1 MGRQMATLAQTWR
14 RVLDRARAP
23 SDSQPAKPITA
34 PGSPGAKFLVDIA
47 PDDPILH
54 YFRGTT
60 AAVDVDTLDLKSPA
74 CSAFRVAGMKLL
86 VPLVSQGELIAL
98 LSLGPRLSDLNYS
111 RDDRRLLEDL
121 AAQAAPAVRVAQ
133 LVRQQQSE
141 AQTRAAMEQELRVAR
156 VIQQFFLPKTPP
168 DLSGWEVGAHYR
180 PAHAVGGDFYD
191 FIPLPDGQLGIVIGD
206 VADKGVPAAL
216 VMAATRGVLRA
227 SAQRLV
233 DPADVLGRVNELI
246 VPDTPPH
253 IFVTCLYAVL
263 DPTSGRLRYANAGHD
278 PPYVRTTSGEAIA
291 LRARGMPLGVMSGY
305 VYLSHETW
313 LAPGEHVL
321 FYSDGLV
328 EAHNSRREMF
338 SFDRLCQLIARH
350 DNGTTQLIDTL
361 LLELDSFVGQAW
373 DQEDDVTLVALK
385 RSVVARELPL
395 AQAAGAAKSVD
406 MPLLCDFNVERQLGK
421 VRPAIARIVDTVAG
435 LGLQPARLEALKT
448 AVAEAITNGIEH
460 ADDAR
465 PNVPVCV
472 RVHASAAQVII
483 AISNAAVSQAGARA
497 PEPPDLLAKL
507 EGRQQPRG
515 WGVFLMQRLADEVN
529 VIDDAGQYTV
539 ELTFFLSGPR
549 C

>member
-1 MGRQMATLAQTWR
+1 MATLAQTWR
-14 RVLDRARAP
+14 RVLERARSAG
-23 SDSQPAKPITA
+23 DSQPTEPITL
-34 PGSPGAKFLVDIA
+34 PRGAGATLRVDIA
-47 PDDPILH
+47 PDDPLMH
-54 YFRGTT
+54 YFRGSTG
-60 AAVDVDTLDLKSPA
+60 AVDVDSLDFESPA

-111 RDDRRLLEDL
+111 RDDRRLLENL

-141 AQTRAAMEQELRVAR
+141 VQTRAGIEQELRVAR
-156 VIQQFFLPKTPP
+156 VIQQYFLPKTAP
-168 DLSGWEVGAHYR
+168 DLVGWEVGAHYR
-180 PAHAVGGDFYD
+180 PARAVGGDFYD

-216 VMAATRGVLRA
+216 VMAATRSVLRA

-233 DPADVLGRVNELI
+233 DPAEVLGRVNELI

-263 DPTSGRLRYANAGHD
+263 DPTCGRLRYANAGHD

-291 LRARGMPLGVMSGY
+291 LRARGMPLGVMPGY
-305 VYLSHETW
+305 VYLQHETW

-328 EAHNSRREMF
+328 EAHNPQREMF
-338 SFDRLCQLIARH
+338 SFDRLQHLMAGRPM
-350 DNGTTQLIDTL
+350 GTTQLIDRL
-361 LLELDSFVGQAW
+361 LLELEHFVGQAW

-385 RSVVARELPL
+385 RSLVPREQPLLPHQHGVATC
-395 AQAAGAAKSVD
+395 GD
-406 MPLLCDFNVERQLGK
+406 MPVLTEFNVERQLGNE
-421 VRPAIARIVDTVAG
+421 RPAIARIVDSING

-448 AVAEAITNGIEH
+448 AVAEAIANGIEH
-460 ADDAR
+460 ADTAR
-465 PNVPVCV
+465 PNVPVSV
-472 RVHASAAQVII
+472 RVHASAARVIVS
-483 AISNAAVSQAGARA
+483 ISNAAVTGARPSA
-497 PEPPDLLAKL
+497 PETPDLLAKL
-507 EGRQQPRG
+507 DGRQHPRG
-515 WGVFLMQRLADEVN
+515 WGLFLMQRLADEAN

-539 ELTFFLSGPR
+539 ELTFFLLGPQR
-549 C
+549 